1 MCDRWLKQRLT
12 GRRTTAVTRVVQL
25 YAQNLTEQHGSNKGK
40 LDRDLLERWADYVHG
55 VYVLMPPFAVTRPT
69 TVLVHAVGV
78 PAQLSVCVSCHS

>member
-55 VYVLMPPFAVTRPT
+55 VYVLSP
-69 TVLVHAVGV
+69 HS
-78 PAQLSVCVSCHS
+78 LSRDPQPCLCTPWMCQRR